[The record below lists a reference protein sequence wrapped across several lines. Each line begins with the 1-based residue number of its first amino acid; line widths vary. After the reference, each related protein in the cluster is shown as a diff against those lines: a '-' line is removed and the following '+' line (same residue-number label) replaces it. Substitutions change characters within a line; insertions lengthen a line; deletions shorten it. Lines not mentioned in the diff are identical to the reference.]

1 MEITAMTFISL
12 GVLLV
17 VSIWFVC
24 WLFKALGK
32 HDHLEYT
39 TLDQPLKNKGKPWY
53 NKQLYHG
60 GPGGLLKK

>member
-1 MEITAMTFISL
+1 MEITAMTFITL

-53 NKQLYHG
+53 NK
-60 GPGGLLKK
+60 